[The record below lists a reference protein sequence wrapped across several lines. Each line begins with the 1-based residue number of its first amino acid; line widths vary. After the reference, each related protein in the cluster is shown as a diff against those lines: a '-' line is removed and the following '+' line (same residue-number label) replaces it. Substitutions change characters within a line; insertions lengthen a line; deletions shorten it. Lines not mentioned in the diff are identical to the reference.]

1 LEPTRFSVPRPC
13 FTKPPGPEILPAA
26 TTLYPLVSIVPPPT
40 PANTI
45 GRLDDMGPK
54 ACNVPP
60 EKVSVSFATPRLES
74 ENIASVP

>member
-1 LEPTRFSVPRPC
+1 
-13 FTKPPGPEILPAA
+13 
-26 TTLYPLVSIVPPPT
+26 LVSIVPPPT

-45 GRLDDMGPK
+45 GRLDDRGPK